1 MIGLVTRVVNPLTL
15 QTLRSPLEGGRD
27 RAEPVH
33 VARGMGDVRGLVRH
47 SEGGA
52 LRQRRPRR
60 SRQDVGLAVV
70 PHAALRPQGTRGQ
83 GHSKMHGRIFMSQ
96 IRMMVHEIQACQRSQ
111 FRS

>member
-1 MIGLVTRVVNPLTL
+1 MIGLIREPFAFS

-33 VARGMGDVRGLVRH
+33 VARGMGDVRGLVR

-60 SRQDVGLAVV
+60 PRQDVGLAVV

-83 GHSKMHGRIFMSQ
+83 GHYY
-96 IRMMVHEIQACQRSQ
+96 
-111 FRS
+111 